1 MAPYRAKK
9 VNDFPDSSPT
19 TPPILI
25 AGRKKRKGGYPW
37 REEGNSGGCAS
48 VQRRQTTRFSTMTAT
63 ISELELDYRIEQASF
78 ALFEG
83 KKVSMKAGVFR
94 ASGTTPKY
102 FMQTLL
108 NYLRC
113 QELEM
118 IQSEYGVECDYIK
131 PREWRVMITR
141 KPSDYTFVI
150 QATCIGWRLS
160 IPLGN
165 QGFI

>member
-1 MAPYRAKK
+1 M
-9 VNDFPDSSPT
+9 T
-19 TPPILI
+19 T
-25 AGRKKRKGGYPW
+25 
-37 REEGNSGGCAS
+37 
-48 VQRRQTTRFSTMTAT
+48 T

-83 KKVSMKAGVFR
+83 KKVSMKAGLFR

-102 FMQTLL
+102 LMQMLL
-108 NYLRC
+108 NHLRC

-118 IQSEYGVECDYIK
+118 IQSEYGVECEYIK

-150 QATCIGWRLS
+150 QATCIG
-160 IPLGN
+160 
-165 QGFI
+165 

>member
-1 MAPYRAKK
+1 M
-9 VNDFPDSSPT
+9 T
-19 TPPILI
+19 T
-25 AGRKKRKGGYPW
+25 
-37 REEGNSGGCAS
+37 
-48 VQRRQTTRFSTMTAT
+48 T

-83 KKVSMKAGVFR
+83 KKVSMKAGLFR

-102 FMQTLL
+102 LMQMLL

-141 KPSDYTFVI
+141 KPGDYTFVI
-150 QATCIGWRLS
+150 QATCIG
-160 IPLGN
+160 
-165 QGFI
+165 

>member
-1 MAPYRAKK
+1 M
-9 VNDFPDSSPT
+9 T
-19 TPPILI
+19 
-25 AGRKKRKGGYPW
+25 
-37 REEGNSGGCAS
+37 
-48 VQRRQTTRFSTMTAT
+48 TAT

-150 QATCIGWRLS
+150 QATCIG
-160 IPLGN
+160 
-165 QGFI
+165 